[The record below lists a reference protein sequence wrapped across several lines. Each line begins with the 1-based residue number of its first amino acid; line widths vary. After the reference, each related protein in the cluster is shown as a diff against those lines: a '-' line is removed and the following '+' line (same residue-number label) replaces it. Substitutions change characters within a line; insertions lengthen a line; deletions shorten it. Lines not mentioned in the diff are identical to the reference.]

1 VTQYDYLVWSYE
13 HTAWWK
19 PNSLGY
25 TSKVSEA
32 GRYPL
37 YEAVRICMGANI
49 ANNWS
54 EGPMESIVP
63 VVRVSKTRVFTGD
76 FSATEGDYVG

>member
-1 VTQYDYLVWSYE
+1 
-13 HTAWWK
+13 
-19 PNSLGY
+19 
-25 TSKVSEA
+25 
-32 GRYPL
+32 
-37 YEAVRICMGANI
+37 MGANI